1 MDGVFKPISQ
11 PPHSSGQRF
20 PGLRAHISPEQIP
33 SPVTAA
39 ETDQAQWNKEYF
51 CTGAAEQ
58 SPPLSSSHYEA
69 LDQGN
74 STPRF
79 IRLSTYAMPKNSDL
93 AHTCSMPLAAACQPF
108 AVQPSNEAPVPLIDF
123 GPAGP
128 PRCSRCA
135 GYINSCCSWTHGG
148 AMWECNLCGAETEVA
163 PEYFSN
169 LNPLSQPMRR
179 LDHEQRPELSL
190 GTVDFAAPKEY
201 WAARPVERLEP
212 SFVSLPA
219 PSTIAPRRPVP
230 LHYVFAIEVTAEAV
244 ESGFTHAACEAIRS
258 ALYDEPL
265 VPLTHV
271 AIVTFDREI
280 SFYNVSPQL
289 AQPHML
295 VLPDVDEVFTPL
307 RDDLFADP
315 GQSRELID
323 GLLESIPTRLF
334 AQTTTRAS
342 ALLPAVRAGLAALA
356 DTGGH
361 LITFAHSLP
370 THGPGTLQPR
380 ADENGLYNTGKEK
393 ELFVPRDVLWTNL
406 AEECAECGVGVSLV
420 LGPRRFIDIGSIGVL
435 PNLTGGDLFFFPTF
449 APERDAGALVRR
461 VRILVASDA
470 AYDVSV
476 RVRCSKG
483 LQVTGYAGQHHQTA
497 PSTVQL
503 GVLSSERMLLAV
515 FQHTGSSTLDERGH
529 AHVQCATLYTS
540 RDGQRRV
547 RVLNIAVNVSSMAGN
562 VFRLSDVETVVA
574 YLARRA
580 VARMASKPL
589 REIKDGLTEQTSSML
604 LAYRRNCAASTSPS
618 QLILP
623 ESLKTLPMYTLSI
636 LKTKCLKG
644 GGVNSDVRN
653 FHAHLVFSRSV
664 RSLLQHLYPRLLP
677 LHALVPEVGTVGPH
691 GRVVLPRALRIGHQ
705 WMQSDGLYLIE
716 NGVYA
721 VLWIGYAVDRQ
732 LLQDVFGRTDV
743 RGVPASELRV
753 LPVLNTQ
760 ASQQIRAVVECVLEE
775 NGSQLLLARQNE
787 DGTEMAFGDMLLE
800 DCNNDAMSYV
810 DYLCFVHKHI
820 NAALTGETSIGETMG
835 FRAST
840 PW

>member
-1 MDGVFKPISQ
+1 
-11 PPHSSGQRF
+11 
-20 PGLRAHISPEQIP
+20 
-33 SPVTAA
+33 
-39 ETDQAQWNKEYF
+39 
-51 CTGAAEQ
+51 
-58 SPPLSSSHYEA
+58 
-69 LDQGN
+69 
-74 STPRF
+74 
-79 IRLSTYAMPKNSDL
+79 
-93 AHTCSMPLAAACQPF
+93 
-108 AVQPSNEAPVPLIDF
+108 
-123 GPAGP
+123 
-128 PRCSRCA
+128 
-135 GYINSCCSWTHGG
+135 
-148 AMWECNLCGAETEVA
+148 MWECNLCGAETEVV

-179 LDHEQRPELSL
+179 LDHEQRPELNL
-190 GTVDFAAPKEY
+190 GTVDFVAPEDY
-201 WAARPVERLEP
+201 WAARPAERLEP
-212 SFVSLPA
+212 SFVSLPG
-219 PSTIAPRRPVP
+219 PSTRAARAPVP

-258 ALYDEPL
+258 ALYDEPR

-271 AIVTFDREI
+271 AIITFDREI
-280 SFYNVSPQL
+280 CFYNVSPQL
-289 AQPHML
+289 GQPHML

-307 RDDLFADP
+307 RDDLFVDAA
-315 GQSRELID
+315 QSRDLIE

-334 AQTTTRAS
+334 AQTTARVAATLA
-342 ALLPAVRAGLAALA
+342 ATRAGLAALA
-356 DTGGH
+356 ETGGH
-361 LITFAHSLP
+361 LVAFAHSLP
-370 THGPGTLQPR
+370 SHGPGAMQPR
-380 ADENGLYNTGKEK
+380 ADEHALYNTGKER
-393 ELFVPRDVLWTNL
+393 ELFVPRDAAWTGL
-406 AEECAECGVGVSLV
+406 AEECAERGVGVSLV
-420 LGPRRFIDIGSIGVL
+420 LGPRRFVDIGSIGVL
-435 PNLTGGDLFFFPTF
+435 PNLTGGELCFFPSFT
-449 APERDAGALVRR
+449 PERDTGALVRR
-461 VRILVASDA
+461 VRMLVAADT

-497 PSTVQL
+497 PSTVSL
-503 GVLSSERMLLAV
+503 GVLSAERMLLAV
-515 FQHTGSSTLDERGH
+515 LQHTGSSALDERGR
-529 AHVQCATLYTS
+529 AYVQCATLYTS

-547 RVLNIAVNVSSMAGN
+547 RVLNIAVNVSTMAGN
-562 VFRLSDVETVVA
+562 VFRLADVETVVA

-580 VARMASKPL
+580 VARMASRPL
-589 REIKDGLTEQTSSML
+589 REIKDELTEQTSSML

-623 ESLKTLPMYTLSI
+623 EALKTLVMYTLSM

-653 FHAHLVFSRSV
+653 FHAHLVYSRSV
-664 RSLLQHLYPRLLP
+664 RAIMRHLYPRLLP
-677 LHALVPEVGTVGPH
+677 LHALAPDVGTLGQH

-716 NGVYA
+716 NGVFA
-721 VLWIGYAVDRQ
+721 VLWIGYAVDPR
-732 LLQDVFGRTDV
+732 LLEDVFGRPDV
-743 RGVPASELRV
+743 RGLPASELRA
-753 LPVLNTQ
+753 LPLLDTQ
-760 ASQQIRAVVECVLEE
+760 ASQQIRAVVEAVLGE